1 MASVRQRRS
10 VSVSAR
16 AGLIQNQEEAEEEE
30 EDFMDTGVLDT
41 ISQRYESLDYFTNF
55 NSLLLDEIR
64 RRGYKF
70 VTRTVSEYIL
80 VTIHTCDDNL
90 YYQDVQRWII
100 MLLIGILTALIG
112 CSIVI
117 TIEIFA
123 DYKYALLREWTDH
136 CVQERHDCL
145 YIPYLL
151 WVTLNVVPTV
161 IGSFLIAYIEPVAG
175 GSGIPQIKC
184 YLNGV
189 KVPNVVRIKTL
200 VCKAVGVVCSV
211 LGGLAVGKEG
221 PMIHSGAVVA
231 VSVLI
236 NQRQLFK

>member
-80 VTIHTCDDNL
+80 VTIHTL
-90 YYQDVQRWII
+90 MII
-100 MLLIGILTALIG
+100 FIIRM
-112 CSIVI
+112 SR
-117 TIEIFA
+117 
-123 DYKYALLREWTDH
+123 D
-136 CVQERHDCL
+136 
-145 YIPYLL
+145 
-151 WVTLNVVPTV
+151 
-161 IGSFLIAYIEPVAG
+161 GS
-175 GSGIPQIKC
+175 SC
-184 YLNGV
+184 
-189 KVPNVVRIKTL
+189 
-200 VCKAVGVVCSV
+200 C
-211 LGGLAVGKEG
+211 
-221 PMIHSGAVVA
+221 
-231 VSVLI
+231 
-236 NQRQLFK
+236 

>member
-236 NQRQLFK
+236 NQRQ

>member
-16 AGLIQNQEEAEEEE
+16 AGLIQNQEDAEEE

-236 NQRQLFK
+236 NQHQLFK

>member
-90 YYQDVQRWII
+90 CYQDVQRWII

-200 VCKAVGVVCSV
+200 LCKAVGVVCSV

-236 NQRQLFK
+236 NQHQ